1 MCLEASWVHPSLI
14 INDLPHLEKK
24 PLLSSLSAWL
34 PFPQPKTNITS
45 GVLLGTQEAST
56 QGKQFFLY
64 AWDWKKRPW
73 LVFKINGYRKTC
85 KQRLTIFDNFLG
97 KTPFLQ
103 ILHRWHSESCSSLV
117 VQWLRLCTSSEGGS
131 GSIPGWG
138 TRILHA
144 KKKKEINTYTSL
156 KPKMNQILLVAP
168 VVRKFSL
175 LKHN

>member
-45 GVLLGTQEAST
+45 GALLGTQEAST

-73 LVFKINGYRKTC
+73 LLFFKLMATWKLASKDLPFLKI
-85 KQRLTIFDNFLG
+85 FLG

-103 ILHRWHSESCSSLV
+103 ILHRWHLESCSSLV
-117 VQWLRLCTSSEGGS
+117 VQWWRLCTSSAGGS

-138 TRILHA
+138 TKILHA
-144 KKKKEINTYTSL
+144 KKSK
-156 KPKMNQILLVAP
+156 
-168 VVRKFSL
+168 
-175 LKHN
+175 